1 MKNEVFYPAVV
12 LKNAEMEFNFGET
25 DFKHKIPDNYI
36 ALCRADSSNVKTN
49 PNAQA
54 SSSEEMKS
62 KPNAPKA
69 IIIEP
74 SRELAE
80 QTFQQLEKFKKY
92 LKDPS
97 IREYLLI
104 GGQSSKEQINELQ
117 KGVDVRLSKFYQS
130 NCVSYYFQLLDYC
143 CNTRSFGRLVISRF
157 CSTYTLSIFCT

>member
-1 MKNEVFYPAVV
+1 MNDVIGCLLDLSKGEISYTKNGKNLGVAFKIHDQLRNETFYPAVV
-12 LKNAEMEFNFGET
+12 LKNAEMEFNFGEA

-36 ALCRADSSNVKTN
+36 ALCRADSANVKTN
-49 PNAQA
+49 PNAQI
-54 SSSEEMKS
+54 SSAEEMKS

-80 QTFQQLEKFKKY
+80 QTFQQLEKFKKF

-117 KGVDVRLSKFYQS
+117 RGVDVCHLFQFRY
-130 NCVSYYFQLLDYC
+130 SY
-143 CNTRSFGRLVISRF
+143 
-157 CSTYTLSIFCT
+157 